1 MPPLSRVSRIRPQR
15 FPTSPPCALGSQGAH
30 GPPLRGGS
38 SCMAATH
45 SLPLW
50 GSGLKQYHSQ
60 RSYAAGPASPHW
72 RVQPPTPPRGGA
84 APPGPGK
91 DLKIWEFPEPGDFE
105 LSASTMDKRG
115 SLVSG
120 SHRSLSTSSPVS
132 SCTPGTADP
141 NLRAQP
147 HGPHRDRRHPLR
159 PSAPPGRA
167 AAPAPGRRLPA
178 RSRSARG
185 Q

>member
-1 MPPLSRVSRIRPQR
+1 MGLRILTSFAALSSAVTGRTWSPLTGGSSCLVVTHSRPFWGFGQKQNIAESTLLWGRPDWAAPQVLPPI
-15 FPTSPPCALGSQGAH
+15 
-30 GPPLRGGS
+30 PLRGG
-38 SCMAATH
+38 AAH
-45 SLPLW
+45 FP
-50 GSGLKQYHSQ
+50 
-60 RSYAAGPASPHW
+60 GPEFPW
-72 RVQPPTPPRGGA
+72 PRGC
-84 APPGPGK
+84 K
-91 DLKIWEFPEPGDFE
+91 
-105 LSASTMDKRG
+105 LSASTMDKKG

-178 RSRSARG
+178 RSR
-185 Q
+185 